1 MHMESQDEPQ
11 RDVEL
16 ELRQARS
23 EALLAER
30 RYAACD
36 PDNRLIA
43 VQLEKSWE
51 IAFSRVKAYQA
62 RLDAARSPDPVAAA
76 PDFAGLANDLNA
88 AWNAPNVTMRAR
100 QQLLRALITDII
112 ADVDEAARE
121 VILTIHWRCGQHS
134 QLRVRK
140 LKSGKHGCR
149 TSEDALAVMRGI
161 ASRWSDEDIAASLNR
176 MEWAPVR
183 EKPGRRA
190 VSVRCDPCMGFTPI
204 VPPKRR
210 VADNERSG
218 KVAWRDQS
226 CDPPV
231 NGARNFPNYGEA
243 KFPSLAGGVISR
255 PDDQGLRFSAAV
267 HDV

>member
-1 MHMESQDEPQ
+1 MHIESQDEPQ

-140 LKSGKHGCR
+140 QKSGKHGCR

-183 EKPGRRA
+183 EKLDSVPCRFVAAGAWDSHLSFRQSGEWLT
-190 VSVRCDPCMGFTPI
+190 VSEAAKLLGVTNHAIRQVIKEGLLAAEQ
-204 VPPKRR
+204 V
-210 VADNERSG
+210 VAST
-218 KVAWRDQS
+218 
-226 CDPPV
+226 
-231 NGARNFPNYGEA
+231 
-243 KFPSLAGGVISR
+243 
-255 PDDQGLRFSAAV
+255 
-267 HDV
+267 